1 MAHDRLRRIAP
12 GRRFRQEEQLMV
24 VRIGV
29 TAAALTVA
37 VLAMGEALAASESDQ
52 APKSTPTE
60 AAAVPAPKPTSPADA
75 SVPSPNRD
83 KVRLRTLVREQAL
96 KSGLPPQIADAVAEV
111 ESAYN
116 ISASGSYGE
125 VGLMQVLPSTARMLG
140 FSGSLSELAEPA
152 TNIRYGVTYL
162 TGAWR
167 LAGGDICTTVMKYR
181 AGHGET
187 RFSYRSVHYCQR
199 VRAILTA
206 QGYPVTG
213 EVPTPTFGDPVVGAI
228 GPVAR
233 GKTGRRKSRVNWAA
247 YDTRMR
253 SLTKVGAS
261 TLRIMQ

>member
-1 MAHDRLRRIAP
+1 
-12 GRRFRQEEQLMV
+12 MV
-24 VRIGV
+24 VRTGV
-29 TAAALTVA
+29 PVAALTVA
-37 VLAMGEALAASESDQ
+37 VLAMGQALAAPENGQ
-52 APKSTPTE
+52 APKPVATPAE
-60 AAAVPAPKPTSPADA
+60 AAVAPAPKPATPEA
-75 SVPSPNRD
+75 SVPSPGRD
-83 KVRLRTLVREQAL
+83 KVRLRALVREQAL

-140 FSGSLSELAEPA
+140 FSGSLAELAEPA
-152 TNIRYGVTYL
+152 TNIRYGITYL

-233 GKTGRRKSRVNWAA
+233 GKTGRRKSRVNWAT
-247 YDTRMR
+247 YDSRMR
-253 SLTKVGAS
+253 NLTKVGSS

>member
-1 MAHDRLRRIAP
+1 
-12 GRRFRQEEQLMV
+12 MV
-24 VRIGV
+24 VRIGI
-29 TAAALTVA
+29 TAAALAVA
-37 VLAMGEALAASESDQ
+37 VLTTGKALAAPESDQ
-52 APKSTPTE
+52 APKQAPS
-60 AAAVPAPKPTSPADA
+60 AASAVPMPVPKPSLPAEA
-75 SVPSPNRD
+75 TAPPPGRD
-83 KVRLRTLVREQAL
+83 KVRLRALVREQAL
-96 KSGLPPQIADAVAEV
+96 KAGLPPQIADAVAEV

-140 FSGSLSELAEPA
+140 FSGSLAELAEPA

-162 TGAWR
+162 SGAWR

-206 QGYPVTG
+206 QGYPVSG
-213 EVPTPTFGDPVVGAI
+213 AVPTPTFGDPVVGTVGA
-228 GPVAR
+228 VAR
-233 GKTGRRKSRVNWAA
+233 GKSVRGRKSRVNWAA

-253 SLTKVGAS
+253 NLTKIGAA

>member
-1 MAHDRLRRIAP
+1 
-12 GRRFRQEEQLMV
+12 MV
-24 VRIGV
+24 VKFGV
-29 TAAALTVA
+29 AAAALIVA
-37 VLAMGEALAASESDQ
+37 AFAMDGALAAPESGPPPRPAEPASASEPI
-52 APKSTPTE
+52 PK
-60 AAAVPAPKPTSPADA
+60 PAPPAEA
-75 SVPSPNRD
+75 STPSPNRD
-83 KVRLRTLVREQAL
+83 KVRLRALVREQAL
-96 KSGLPPQIADAVAEV
+96 KAGLPPQIADAVAEV

-140 FSGSLSELAEPA
+140 FSGSLAELAEPA

-206 QGYPVTG
+206 QGYPVSG
-213 EVPTPTFGDPVVGAI
+213 SVPTPTFGDPVVGTI

-233 GKTGRRKSRVNWAA
+233 GKSVRGRRSRVNWAA

-253 SLTKVGAS
+253 NLTKIGAA

>member
-1 MAHDRLRRIAP
+1 
-12 GRRFRQEEQLMV
+12 MV

-37 VLAMGEALAASESDQ
+37 VLAMGKALAAPEGGQ
-52 APKSTPTE
+52 APKPAPTE
-60 AAAVPAPKPTSPADA
+60 AAALPVPVPKPVPKPIPSAETSAPA
-75 SVPSPNRD
+75 PNRD
-83 KVRLRTLVREQAL
+83 KVRLRALVREQAL

-140 FSGSLSELAEPA
+140 FSGSLAELAEPA
-152 TNIRYGVTYL
+152 TNVRYGVTYL
-162 TGAWR
+162 SGAWR

-206 QGYPVTG
+206 QGYPVPG
-213 EVPTPTFGDPVVGAI
+213 EVPTPTFGDPVIGAVGS
-228 GPVAR
+228 VAR
-233 GKTGRRKSRVNWAA
+233 GKSVRGRRSRVNWAA

-253 SLTKVGAS
+253 NLTKIGAS